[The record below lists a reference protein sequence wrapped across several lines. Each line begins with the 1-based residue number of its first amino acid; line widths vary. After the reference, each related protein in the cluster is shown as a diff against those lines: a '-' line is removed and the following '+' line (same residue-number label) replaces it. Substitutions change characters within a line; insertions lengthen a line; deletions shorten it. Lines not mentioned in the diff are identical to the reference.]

1 MSDYSSIFQLI
12 SNLMNEE
19 KTSCVL
25 IGGFA
30 VNFHKVSRAT
40 ADVDFLITKEDFN
53 KISGFLIKAGFK
65 ELSAHENFAHFE
77 SSRLGSVGV
86 DFMFVDQ
93 EVFGKI
99 KEDGQRFKIGK
110 NAFVVP
116 SLNHL
121 IALKLHSMKFN
132 LKDRL
137 AKDFPDVIG
146 LIRTNRLN
154 IHEDSFKELC
164 LKFGSEEIYQRILEV
179 LK

>member
-1 MSDYSSIFQLI
+1 MSDYSSVFQLI
-12 SNLMNEE
+12 SNLMDKE

-40 ADVDFLITKEDFN
+40 ADVDFLITQEDFN
-53 KISGFLIKAGFK
+53 KISGSLIKEGFK
-65 ELSAHENFAHFE
+65 ELSMHENFAHFQ
-77 SSRLGSVGV
+77 SSGLGSVGV

-99 KEDGQRFKIGK
+99 KQDGQRFKVGK
-110 NAFVVP
+110 NEFVVP

-146 LIRTNRLN
+146 LVRTNHLDV
-154 IHEDSFKELC
+154 HENSFKELC
-164 LKFGSEEIYQRILEV
+164 LKFGSEDIYQRILEV
-179 LK
+179 MK